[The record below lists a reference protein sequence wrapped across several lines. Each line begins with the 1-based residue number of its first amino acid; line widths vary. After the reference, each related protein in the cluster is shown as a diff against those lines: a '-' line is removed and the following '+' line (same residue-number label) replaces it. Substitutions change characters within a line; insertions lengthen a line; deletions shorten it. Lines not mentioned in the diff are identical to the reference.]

1 MALSGEPGPADLSS
15 ETRENDRG
23 TTEVNIATVLQGLQ
37 TTLAQLAKNS
47 ELQTE
52 AIQNWKEDILLC
64 SDDEDSEDTPAID
77 DNTSDNTLDIAATLN
92 NVLDSSDNSKTTSVK
107 SPESGPTQS
116 VLVDSLTQAFTTS
129 KVTSPAIE
137 GKIAELIDNMLI
149 GGLSA
154 ETVKERVEKHP
165 PPENCKFLAVT
176 MVNEEIWDLL
186 PRKSRAVDLAFQRV
200 QEPLLQGISALTKLA
215 GKLVK
220 NSQPQ
225 MPRMPLKRT
234 KFPVKFYIPPGYHAL
249 KTEKPAIFKTAT
261 GSIPWKYSTLDAASI
276 SKVEGIAMVTQV
288 EILTKVVEEPRF
300 LVTTTCRVLA
310 RISNIEVK
318 QPTMSQN
325 GGDHKVADVV
335 ISLDESPLLDRD
347 VYSSD
352 IKAVKKQTQKG
363 TQTAEKLSR
372 KGKTGSKQAE
382 AKALE
387 QSQPPASKAGNP
399 SKQKTTIHSSNKLAD
414 DVDDIKQ
421 QLRDLTG
428 SLACITP

>member
-1 MALSGEPGPADLSS
+1 MEVSRRFFRFQSSKSTQEVSEAMALSGEPGPADLSS

-23 TTEVNIATVLQGLQ
+23 TTEVNMATVLQGLQ

-64 SDDEDSEDTPAID
+64 SDDEGSEDTPAID

-200 QEPLLQGISALTKLA
+200 QEPLLQGISAQTKLA

-220 NSQPQ
+220 DINDGKTPDTRQ
-225 MPRMPLKRT
+225 MLDHVMDSVAMLGNTNWKLNMKRRELI
-234 KFPVKFYIPPGYHAL
+234 KPELNPPYTRL
-249 KTEKPAIFKTAT
+249 CKED
-261 GSIPWKYSTLDAASI
+261 L
-276 SKVEGIAMVTQV
+276 
-288 EILTKVVEEPRF
+288 
-300 LVTTTCRVLA
+300 
-310 RISNIEVK
+310 
-318 QPTMSQN
+318 TMSTKLF
-325 GGDHKVADVV
+325 GDDLSKHLKDMSKAKKAGQQMQKPYSNSSNRGAVH
-335 ISLDESPLLDRD
+335 SQKRHFNRFKPYHYDRTRG
-347 VYSSD
+347 SD
-352 IKAVKKQTQKG
+352 NKSTNRQSFLGQGRPSTPFRKKQ
-363 TQTAEKLSR
+363 S
-372 KGKTGSKQAE
+372 
-382 AKALE
+382 
-387 QSQPPASKAGNP
+387 ASN
-399 SKQKTTIHSSNKLAD
+399 TNNKN
-414 DVDDIKQ
+414 
-421 QLRDLTG
+421 
-428 SLACITP
+428 

>member
-1 MALSGEPGPADLSS
+1 MEVSRRFFRFQSSKSTREVSEVMALSGEPGPADLSS

-23 TTEVNIATVLQGLQ
+23 TTEVNMATVLQGLQ

-215 GKLVK
+215 GKLVNDINDGK
-220 NSQPQ
+220 TPDTRQ
-225 MPRMPLKRT
+225 MLDHVMDSVAMLGNTNWKLNMKRRELI
-234 KFPVKFYIPPGYHAL
+234 KPELNPPYTRL
-249 KTEKPAIFKTAT
+249 CKED
-261 GSIPWKYSTLDAASI
+261 L
-276 SKVEGIAMVTQV
+276 
-288 EILTKVVEEPRF
+288 
-300 LVTTTCRVLA
+300 
-310 RISNIEVK
+310 
-318 QPTMSQN
+318 TMSTKLF
-325 GGDHKVADVV
+325 GDDLSKHLKDMSEAKKAGQQMQKPYSNSSNRGAVH
-335 ISLDESPLLDRD
+335 SQKRHFNRFKPYHYDRTRG
-347 VYSSD
+347 SGNKSTNRQSFLGQGRPSTPFR
-352 IKAVKKQTQKG
+352 KKQ
-363 TQTAEKLSR
+363 S
-372 KGKTGSKQAE
+372 
-382 AKALE
+382 
-387 QSQPPASKAGNP
+387 ASN
-399 SKQKTTIHSSNKLAD
+399 TNNKN
-414 DVDDIKQ
+414 
-421 QLRDLTG
+421 
-428 SLACITP
+428 

>member
-23 TTEVNIATVLQGLQ
+23 TTEVNMATVLQGLQ

-220 NSQPQ
+220 DINDGKTPDTRQ
-225 MPRMPLKRT
+225 MLDHVMDSVAMLGNTNWKLNMKRRELI
-234 KFPVKFYIPPGYHAL
+234 KPELNPPYTRL
-249 KTEKPAIFKTAT
+249 CKEDI
-261 GSIPWKYSTLDAASI
+261 
-276 SKVEGIAMVTQV
+276 
-288 EILTKVVEEPRF
+288 
-300 LVTTTCRVLA
+300 
-310 RISNIEVK
+310 
-318 QPTMSQN
+318 TMSTKLF
-325 GGDHKVADVV
+325 GDDLSKHLKDMSEAKKAGQQMQKPYSNSSNRGAVH
-335 ISLDESPLLDRD
+335 SQKRHFNRFKPYHYDRTRG
-347 VYSSD
+347 SGNKSTNRQSFLGQGRPSTPFR
-352 IKAVKKQTQKG
+352 KKQ
-363 TQTAEKLSR
+363 S
-372 KGKTGSKQAE
+372 
-382 AKALE
+382 
-387 QSQPPASKAGNP
+387 ASN
-399 SKQKTTIHSSNKLAD
+399 TNNKN
-414 DVDDIKQ
+414 
-421 QLRDLTG
+421 
-428 SLACITP
+428 

>member
-1 MALSGEPGPADLSS
+1 MEVSRRFFRFQSSKSTQEVSEAMALSGEPGPADLSS

-23 TTEVNIATVLQGLQ
+23 TTEVNMATVLQGLQ

-64 SDDEDSEDTPAID
+64 SDDEGSEDTPAID

-200 QEPLLQGISALTKLA
+200 QEPLLQGISAQTKLA

-220 NSQPQ
+220 DINDGKTPDTRQ
-225 MPRMPLKRT
+225 MLDHVMDSVAMLGNTNWKLNMKRRELI
-234 KFPVKFYIPPGYHAL
+234 KPELNPPYTRL
-249 KTEKPAIFKTAT
+249 CKED
-261 GSIPWKYSTLDAASI
+261 L
-276 SKVEGIAMVTQV
+276 
-288 EILTKVVEEPRF
+288 
-300 LVTTTCRVLA
+300 
-310 RISNIEVK
+310 
-318 QPTMSQN
+318 TMSTKLF
-325 GGDHKVADVV
+325 GDDLSKHLKDMSEAKKAGQQMQKPYSNSSNRGAVH
-335 ISLDESPLLDRD
+335 SQKRHFNRFKPYHYDRTRG
-347 VYSSD
+347 SD
-352 IKAVKKQTQKG
+352 NKSTNRQSFLGQGRPSTPFRKKQ
-363 TQTAEKLSR
+363 S
-372 KGKTGSKQAE
+372 
-382 AKALE
+382 
-387 QSQPPASKAGNP
+387 ASN
-399 SKQKTTIHSSNKLAD
+399 TNNKN
-414 DVDDIKQ
+414 
-421 QLRDLTG
+421 
-428 SLACITP
+428 